1 MGLSL
6 PSRAKKMKPGW
17 VDRLEAK
24 ALLTD
29 KITGSTAAFADGC
42 ISFSSSCGM
51 VHLCLP
57 PSGKSPA
64 NRALGSIPSF
74 SKVRPGQCAVM
85 AVFLSVGRLAQL
97 CEGGGPK
104 IASWAP

>member
-1 MGLSL
+1 ME
-6 PSRAKKMKPGW
+6 PGW
-17 VDRLEAK
+17 VGRLEAR

-42 ISFSSSCGM
+42 VSFSSSCGM

-57 PSGKSPA
+57 PSEKSPA
-64 NRALGSIPSF
+64 NRALGSIPAF
-74 SKVRPGQCAVM
+74 FKVRPGQCAVM
-85 AVFLSVGRLAQL
+85 AGFLSVGRLAQL
-97 CEGGGPK
+97 CEGGSPG